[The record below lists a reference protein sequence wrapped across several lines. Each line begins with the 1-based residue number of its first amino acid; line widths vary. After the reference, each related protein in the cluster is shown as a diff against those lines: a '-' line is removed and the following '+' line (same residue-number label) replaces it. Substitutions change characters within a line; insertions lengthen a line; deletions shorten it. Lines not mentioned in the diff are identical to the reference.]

1 MPAPLFNAR
10 SRAGSCR
17 SESRGSRSGPYTRG
31 SSFIFSNLLVVAISW
46 SYLGLGHKGAYR
58 LGSRPSADGQT
69 PTTAKV
75 VMFLIHDPYIPPRH
89 KRQLFELVARAG
101 SRIKRAFRLCRAC
114 FPLTKG
120 SSYLGCFDD
129 EFFCY
134 QTPKAQSLGSRVG
147 IRCITKNTGGPL

>member
-1 MPAPLFNAR
+1 MPALLFN
-10 SRAGSCR
+10 SRAVPDRVEVKAGFTLGALR
-17 SESRGSRSGPYTRG
+17 SWQFIHFLKPTCSGY
-31 SSFIFSNLLVVAISW
+31 FLALSW
-46 SYLGLGHKGAYR
+46 IRAQGAYG

-129 EFFCY
+129 EVFCY